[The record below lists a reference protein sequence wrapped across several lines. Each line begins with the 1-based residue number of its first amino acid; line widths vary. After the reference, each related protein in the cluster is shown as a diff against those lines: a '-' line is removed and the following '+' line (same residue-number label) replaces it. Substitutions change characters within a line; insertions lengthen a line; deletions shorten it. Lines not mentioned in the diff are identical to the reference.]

1 MAQYIIR
8 KGKYNYE
15 VAKFDDTDTPV
26 DVYSFNTRGCSC
38 PARRSSCK
46 HTKMVNAWKRAGFP
60 EGLVYDDN
68 IKEISNIFTYT
79 TITISISRSS
89 K

>member
-1 MAQYIIR
+1 MPQYIVR

-26 DVYSFNTRGCSC
+26 DVYHFYTRGCSY
-38 PARRSSCK
+38 PARTRSCK

-60 EGLVYDDN
+60 EGVVYNDN
-68 IKEISNIFTYT
+68 VDEISNIFTSS
-79 TITISISRSS
+79 IISHSASRR
-89 K
+89 